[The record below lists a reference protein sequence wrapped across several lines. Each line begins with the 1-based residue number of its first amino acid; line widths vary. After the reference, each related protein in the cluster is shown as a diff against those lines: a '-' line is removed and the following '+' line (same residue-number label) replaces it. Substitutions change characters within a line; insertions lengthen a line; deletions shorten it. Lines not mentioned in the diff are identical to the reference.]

1 MSLHRGP
8 TLPYTVVAGVTPCSS
23 GWLLQ
28 SAKMHGSTFAPE
40 TPRIYE
46 SFLDMLSEHPAYAI
60 IVINAPIGYLDT
72 PEMGP
77 RTCDREVRALVGRR
91 GSAIHNAPSRAVLS
105 GEVSWNEGGLDAV
118 TATML
123 PHYREVAREMS
134 PFRQRTVYEGNPEVS
149 FYQLNQDES
158 MKRSKKIE
166 AGRDERLEVL
176 ESHVPGIEQ
185 IMEFE
190 LEGVSDKHRFDAL
203 SLLWTARRVHGH
215 AARRIPAEPEWDSEG
230 IRMEIVY

>member
-40 TPRIYE
+40 LPRIYE
-46 SFLDMLSEHPAYAI
+46 TFLEILSEHPAYATL
-60 IVINAPIGYLDT
+60 VINAPIGYLDT

-77 RTCDREVRALVGRR
+77 RTCDREVRAMVGRR
-91 GSAIHNAPSRAVLS
+91 GAAIHNAPSRAVLS
-105 GEVSWNEGGLDAV
+105 GQLDWNEGGLDAV

-134 PFRQRTVYEGNPEVS
+134 PFRQRTVYEGNPELS
-149 FYQLNQDES
+149 FFQLNQDES

-176 ESHVPGIEQ
+176 ESHVPGIEE
-185 IMEFE
+185 IMDFE
-190 LEGVSDKHRFDAL
+190 LEGASMKHRFDAL

-215 AARRIPAEPEWDSEG
+215 AARRIPSEPEWDSEG

>member
-1 MSLHRGP
+1 
-8 TLPYTVVAGVTPCSS
+8 
-23 GWLLQ
+23 
-28 SAKMHGSTFAPE
+28 MHGSTFAPE
-40 TPRIYE
+40 LPRIYE
-46 SFLDMLSEHPAYAI
+46 TFLEILSEHPAYATL
-60 IVINAPIGYLDT
+60 VINAPIGYLDT

-77 RTCDREVRALVGRR
+77 RTCDREVRAMVGRR
-91 GSAIHNAPSRAVLS
+91 GAAIHNAPSRAVLS
-105 GEVSWNEGGLDAV
+105 GQLDWNEGGLDAV

-134 PFRQRTVYEGNPEVS
+134 PFRQRTVYEGNPELS
-149 FYQLNQDES
+149 FFQLNQDES

-176 ESHVPGIEQ
+176 ESHVPGIEE
-185 IMEFE
+185 IMDFE
-190 LEGVSDKHRFDAL
+190 LEGASMKHRFDAL

-215 AARRIPAEPEWDSEG
+215 AARRIPSEPEWDSEG

>member
-1 MSLHRGP
+1 
-8 TLPYTVVAGVTPCSS
+8 
-23 GWLLQ
+23 
-28 SAKMHGSTFAPE
+28 MHGSTFAPE
-40 TPRIYE
+40 TPRVYE
-46 SFLDMLSEHPAYAI
+46 TFLDMLSEHPAYAI
-60 IVINAPIGYLDT
+60 IVINAPIGYPNT

-77 RTCDREVRALVGRR
+77 RTCDREVRAMVGRR

-105 GEVSWNEGGLDAV
+105 GEMNWNEGGLDAI

-123 PHYREVAREMS
+123 PHYREVAHEMS
-134 PFRQRTVYEGNPEVS
+134 PFRQRTVYEGNPELS

-166 AGRDERLEVL
+166 AGRDERFEVL
-176 ESHVPGIEQ
+176 ESHVPGIEE
-185 IMEFE
+185 IMDFE
-190 LEGVSDKHRFDAL
+190 LDGASEKHRFDAL

-215 AARRIPAEPEWDSEG
+215 AARRIPSEPEWDSEG